1 MEFRYRDGDDR
12 SRSSPPPPPPST
24 ASSGSAR
31 VLPANEDDG
40 HRGAD
45 GGGTG
50 DYHGGDSDVSLGQS
64 SPPSAAGRDELRQAK
79 KQKIMERILREE
91 AEEWELE
98 SEVRREIMEHIFPL
112 LRRSG
117 NARPPTTAAA
127 AAAALLQILAYL
139 LLLLRLATWTNSG
152 AVTNANASSSAA
164 ALPAKRKNP
173 AAAVTATMASAVSAA
188 TSSKMPKAAD
198 LTCAVCGITSTGEK
212 AMQDHL
218 NGKSHKKKAAA
229 LALSPPPPPPPEPE
243 PKQEKEEN
251 DAVAMMPP
259 ASDGSFSPTKL
270 SMLTSAGVVYE
281 VMQMDGYLLCE
292 GCNVRTAD
300 RVTMMCH
307 LGGGKHVSKATKLK
321 QQQAGNGKPPAPAT
335 ATASP
340 MNGVKAA
347 AAAATTVA
355 AADGEPGGTVVVEV
369 DGEPHAMRRLDE
381 VFIICDVCNVKAPS
395 VTVMRSHLAG
405 RKHKS
410 MAAATAEAKGAE
422 AAASTTMAA
431 AGKVGGNLEAGAMAV
446 AEGVATNNV
455 ADNTCP
461 EKGTV
466 DIVVGGEHHAV
477 TQIGEF
483 LGCTSC
489 NVMATSESAMRLHLA
504 GKKHKNKSM
513 AEKAAMDDMEIV
525 KARSKETAAAAASPS
540 SAPRAV
546 VAAQTGDGS
555 VAPMEVDQTAEARDG
570 GAPVA
575 ADAAAAAAATGGQ
588 QQVKVQVEGRMWAV
602 QRQANGALL
611 CEPCG
616 VRCSGKTDM
625 VLHLYTKEHSDKC
638 GAHPPA

>member
-1 MEFRYRDGDDR
+1 M
-12 SRSSPPPPPPST
+12 
-24 ASSGSAR
+24 
-31 VLPANEDDG
+31 
-40 HRGAD
+40 
-45 GGGTG
+45 
-50 DYHGGDSDVSLGQS
+50 
-64 SPPSAAGRDELRQAK
+64 
-79 KQKIMERILREE
+79 
-91 AEEWELE
+91 
-98 SEVRREIMEHIFPL
+98 
-112 LRRSG
+112 
-117 NARPPTTAAA
+117 
-127 AAAALLQILAYL
+127 
-139 LLLLRLATWTNSG
+139 G

-164 ALPAKRKNP
+164 ALPAKRKKNP
-173 AAAVTATMASAVSAA
+173 AAAASAVSAA
-188 TSSKMPKAAD
+188 TSSKKPKAAD

-229 LALSPPPPPPPEPE
+229 LALSAPPPPPPAEPEPE
-243 PKQEKEEN
+243 PEQDEE
-251 DAVAMMPP
+251 DAASMIPP
-259 ASDGSFSPTKL
+259 ASDGGGGGGFSPTKL

-307 LGGGKHVSKATKLK
+307 LDGGKHVSKATKLK
-321 QQQAGNGKPPAPAT
+321 QQQAGKPPAPAT

-347 AAAATTVA
+347 GAPPTTAA
-355 AADGEPGGTVVVEV
+355 AADGEHGTLVVEV

-410 MAAATAEAKGAE
+410 MAAATAKAKGAE

-431 AGKVGGNLEAGAMAV
+431 AGKVGGNLEAGAMAI

-477 TQIGEF
+477 KQIGEF
-483 LGCTSC
+483 LGCASC
-489 NVMATSESAMRLHLA
+489 NVMATSESGMRLHLA
-504 GKKHKNKSM
+504 GKKHRNKSM

-525 KARSKETAAAAASPS
+525 KARSKETAAA
-540 SAPRAV
+540 
-546 VAAQTGDGS
+546 T
-555 VAPMEVDQTAEARDG
+555 E
-570 GAPVA
+570 
-575 ADAAAAAAATGGQ
+575 GQ
-588 QQVKVQVEGRMWAV
+588 QQVKVQVEGRMLAV
-602 QRQANGALL
+602 LREANGALL

-625 VLHLYTKEHSDKC
+625 MLHLYTKEHSDKC

>member
-1 MEFRYRDGDDR
+1 M
-12 SRSSPPPPPPST
+12 
-24 ASSGSAR
+24 
-31 VLPANEDDG
+31 
-40 HRGAD
+40 
-45 GGGTG
+45 
-50 DYHGGDSDVSLGQS
+50 
-64 SPPSAAGRDELRQAK
+64 
-79 KQKIMERILREE
+79 
-91 AEEWELE
+91 
-98 SEVRREIMEHIFPL
+98 
-112 LRRSG
+112 
-117 NARPPTTAAA
+117 
-127 AAAALLQILAYL
+127 
-139 LLLLRLATWTNSG
+139 
-152 AVTNANASSSAA
+152 
-164 ALPAKRKNP
+164 PAKRKKNP
-173 AAAVTATMASAVSAA
+173 AAAASAVSAA
-188 TSSKMPKAAD
+188 TSSKKPKAAD

-229 LALSPPPPPPPEPE
+229 LALSAPPPPPAAEPEPE
-243 PKQEKEEN
+243 PEQDEE
-251 DAVAMMPP
+251 DAASMIPP
-259 ASDGSFSPTKL
+259 ASDGGGGGGGGFSPTKL

-307 LGGGKHVSKATKLK
+307 LDGGKHVSKATKLK
-321 QQQAGNGKPPAPAT
+321 QQQAGKPPAPAT

-347 AAAATTVA
+347 GAPPTTAA
-355 AADGEPGGTVVVEV
+355 AADGEHGTVVVEV

-410 MAAATAEAKGAE
+410 MAAATAKAKGAE

-477 TQIGEF
+477 KQIGEF
-483 LGCTSC
+483 LGCASC
-489 NVMATSESAMRLHLA
+489 NVMATSESGMRLHLA
-504 GKKHKNKSM
+504 GKKHRNKSM

-525 KARSKETAAAAASPS
+525 KARSKETAAAAAASSPS

-588 QQVKVQVEGRMWAV
+588 QQVKVQVEGRMLAV
-602 QRQANGALL
+602 LREANGALL

>member
-12 SRSSPPPPPPST
+12 
-24 ASSGSAR
+24 
-31 VLPANEDDG
+31 NDG

-50 DYHGGDSDVSLGQS
+50 DYNRGDSAVSLGQS
-64 SPPSAAGRDELRQAK
+64 SSPSAAGRDELRQAK

-117 NARPPTTAAA
+117 NARPPTPA
-127 AAAALLQILAYL
+127 AAAALLQ
-139 LLLLRLATWTNSG
+139 G

-164 ALPAKRKNP
+164 ALPAKRKKNP
-173 AAAVTATMASAVSAA
+173 AAAASAVSAA
-188 TSSKMPKAAD
+188 TSSKKPKAAD

-229 LALSPPPPPPPEPE
+229 LALSAPPPPPPAEPEPE
-243 PKQEKEEN
+243 PEQDEE
-251 DAVAMMPP
+251 DAASMIPP
-259 ASDGSFSPTKL
+259 ASDGGGGGGFSPTKL

-307 LGGGKHVSKATKLK
+307 LDGGKHVSKATKLK
-321 QQQAGNGKPPAPAT
+321 QQQAGKPPAPAT

-347 AAAATTVA
+347 GAPPTTAA
-355 AADGEPGGTVVVEV
+355 AADGEHGTLVVEV

-410 MAAATAEAKGAE
+410 MAAATAKAKGAE

-431 AGKVGGNLEAGAMAV
+431 AGKVGGNLEAGAMAI

-477 TQIGEF
+477 KQIGEF
-483 LGCTSC
+483 LGCASC
-489 NVMATSESAMRLHLA
+489 NVMATSESGMRLHLA
-504 GKKHKNKSM
+504 GKKHRNKSM

-525 KARSKETAAAAASPS
+525 KARSKETAAAAAASSPS

-546 VAAQTGDGS
+546 VAAQTDDGS

-575 ADAAAAAAATGGQ
+575 ADAAAAAAATEGQ
-588 QQVKVQVEGRMWAV
+588 QQVKVQVEGRMLAV
-602 QRQANGALL
+602 LREANGALL

-625 VLHLYTKEHSDKC
+625 MLHLYTKEHSDKC

>member
-1 MEFRYRDGDDR
+1 MEFRYRAGDER
-12 SRSSPPPPPPST
+12 SRSSPPPPPPAT

-31 VLPANEDDG
+31 VLPANEDAG
-40 HRGAD
+40 K
-45 GGGTG
+45 G
-50 DYHGGDSDVSLGQS
+50 DYHGGNSAVSPGQS
-64 SPPSAAGRDELRQAK
+64 SSPSAAAVAGRDELRQAK
-79 KQKIMERILREE
+79 KQKIMERILLEE

-98 SEVRREIMEHIFPL
+98 SEVRREIMERIFPL

-117 NARPPTTAAA
+117 NAQPAAALLKSTQVAVTNANTSASSASLPAKRKKNPAAA
-127 AAAALLQILAYL
+127 AAA
-139 LLLLRLATWTNSG
+139 
-152 AVTNANASSSAA
+152 SAF
-164 ALPAKRKNP
+164 
-173 AAAVTATMASAVSAA
+173 SAA
-188 TSSKMPKAAD
+188 TSSKKPKAAD

-218 NGKSHKKKAAA
+218 NGKSHKKKAGA
-229 LALSPPPPPPPEPE
+229 LALSSPPPPEPK
-243 PKQEKEEN
+243 PEE
-251 DAVAMMPP
+251 DAAAMMPP
-259 ASDGSFSPTKL
+259 ALDGSGGFNPTKL

-307 LGGGKHVSKATKLK
+307 LDGGKHISKATKLK
-321 QQQAGNGKPPAPAT
+321 QQQARKPPAPAT

-347 AAAATTVA
+347 AAATTEA
-355 AADGEPGGTVVVEV
+355 AADGEEHGTVVVEV
-369 DGEPHAMRRLDE
+369 DGEPHAVRRLDE
-381 VFIICDVCNVKAPS
+381 VFILCDVCNVKAPS

-410 MAAATAEAKGAE
+410 MAAVTAKAKAE
-422 AAASTTMAA
+422 AA

-446 AEGVATNNV
+446 VENVATNV
-455 ADNTCP
+455 ADTCP

-477 TQIGEF
+477 MQIGEF

-489 NVMATSESAMRLHLA
+489 NVRATSESDMRLHLA
-504 GKKHKNKSM
+504 GKKHNIKSM
-513 AEKAAMDDMEIV
+513 AEKAAMDEEFL
-525 KARSKETAAAAASPS
+525 KARSKQTATASPL

-546 VAAQTGDGS
+546 VAEQTGDGS
-555 VAPMEVDQTAEARDG
+555 IAPNPMEVNQTAKTRDG
-570 GAPVA
+570 GAPVTAAANGDERVA
-575 ADAAAAAAATGGQ
+575 ADANSTAVAAAAAATGQ
-588 QQVKVQVEGRMWAV
+588 QQVKIQVEGRMLAV
-602 QRQANGALL
+602 LRQANGALL

-625 VLHLYTKEHSDKC
+625 MLHLYTREHWDKC
-638 GAHPPA
+638 GTHPPT